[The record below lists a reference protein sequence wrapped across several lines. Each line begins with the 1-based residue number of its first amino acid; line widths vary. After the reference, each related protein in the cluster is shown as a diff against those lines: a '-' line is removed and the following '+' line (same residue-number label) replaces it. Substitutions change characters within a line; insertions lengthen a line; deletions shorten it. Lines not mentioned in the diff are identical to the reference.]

1 MANIDIS
8 TLSDCFLFKGLKK
21 EDIDVLSSL
30 FYEKKL
36 SSGKTVFVEQMPGES
51 LYLIKS
57 GRVKISKLI
66 SEGDEKVLVTLNPQD
81 VFGEMAILDGAP
93 RSATARVE
101 DDAVL
106 FSIKKSDFEKLCDA
120 KPKIALTIM
129 RNIITVFSSRIRE
142 NNEEYR
148 EMLMWS
154 LSEPSDGG

>member
-1 MANIDIS
+1 MAKVDIS
-8 TLSDCFLFKGLKK
+8 KLTDCFLFKDLENK
-21 EDIDVLSSL
+21 EIEVLASL

-66 SEGDEKVLVTLNPQD
+66 AEGDEKILVTLNPLD
-81 VFGEMAILDGAP
+81 VFGEMAILDGSP

-106 FSIKKSDFEKLCDA
+106 LSIKKSDFEKLCAA
-120 KPKIALTIM
+120 KPKIALTVM
-129 RNIITVFSSRIRE
+129 RNIIKVFSSRIRE

-148 EMLMWS
+148 EMLLWS
-154 LSEPSDGG
+154 LSDPT

>member
-1 MANIDIS
+1 MAKVDIS
-8 TLSDCFLFKGLKK
+8 KIMDCFLFKDLDEK
-21 EDIDVLSSL
+21 EIEVLASL

-36 SSGKTVFVEQMPGES
+36 SAGKTVFVEQMPGES

-66 SEGDEKVLVTLNPQD
+66 AEGDEKVLVTLNQQD

-106 FSIKKSDFEKLCDA
+106 LSIKKSDFEKLCAA
-120 KPKIALTIM
+120 KPKIALTVM
-129 RNIITVFSSRIRE
+129 RNIIKVFSSRIRE

-154 LSEPSDGG
+154 LSEPS

>member
-1 MANIDIS
+1 MAKVDIS
-8 TLSDCFLFKGLKK
+8 KIMDCFLFKDLDKK
-21 EDIDVLSSL
+21 EIEVLSSL

-36 SSGKTVFVEQMPGES
+36 SAGKTVFVEQMPGES

-66 SEGDEKVLVTLNPQD
+66 AEGDEKVLVTLNQQD

-106 FSIKKSDFEKLCDA
+106 LSIKKSDFEKLCAA
-120 KPKIALTIM
+120 KPKIALTVM
-129 RNIITVFSSRIRE
+129 RNIVKVFSARIRE

-154 LSEPSDGG
+154 LSEPS

>member
-1 MANIDIS
+1 MANVDIS
-8 TLSDCFLFKGLKK
+8 KIGSCFLFKDLEKS
-21 EDIDVLSSL
+21 EIEILASL

-36 SSGKTVFVEQMPGES
+36 SAGKTVFVEQMPGES

-66 SEGDEKVLVTLNPQD
+66 AEGDEKVLVTLNPLD

-106 FSIKKSDFEKLCDA
+106 LSIKKSDFEKLCSA
-120 KPKIALTIM
+120 KPKIALTVM
-129 RNIITVFSSRIRE
+129 RNIIKVFSSRIRE

-148 EMLMWS
+148 EMLLWS
-154 LSEPSDGG
+154 LSETQ

>member
-1 MANIDIS
+1 MSKVDIS
-8 TLSDCFLFKGLKK
+8 KLTDCFLFKDLDKS
-21 EDIDVLSSL
+21 EIEVLASL

-66 SEGDEKVLVTLNPQD
+66 AEGDEKILVTLNPLD

-106 FSIKKSDFEKLCDA
+106 LSIKKSDFEKLCAA
-120 KPKIALTIM
+120 KPKIALTVM
-129 RNIITVFSSRIRE
+129 RNIIKVFSSRIRE

-154 LSEPSDGG
+154 LSDPA

>member
-1 MANIDIS
+1 MADS
-8 TLSDCFLFKGLKK
+8 DLAKLSGCFLFEGLSKD
-21 EDIDVLSSL
+21 EIETLASL
-30 FYEKKL
+30 FYERKL
-36 SSGKTVFVEQMPGES
+36 SAGKTVFVEQMPGES

-66 SEGDEKVLVTLNPQD
+66 AEGDEKVLVTLDPLE

-106 FSIKKSDFEKLCDA
+106 LSIKKSDFEKLCES
-120 KPKIALTIM
+120 KPKIALKVM
-129 RNIITVFSSRIRE
+129 RNIIKVFSSRIRE
-142 NNEEYR
+142 NNEDYR

-154 LSEPSDGG
+154 LSEQS

>member
-1 MANIDIS
+1 MAKIDIS
-8 TLSDCFLFKGLKK
+8 TLSDCFLFKHLDKN
-21 EDIDVLSSL
+21 EIEIVASL

-36 SSGKTVFVEQMPGES
+36 ASGKTVFVEQMPGES

-66 SEGDEKVLVTLNPQD
+66 AEGDEKILVTLNPHD

-106 FSIKKSDFEKLCDA
+106 LSIKKSDFEKLCEA
-120 KPKIALTIM
+120 KPKIALHIM
-129 RNIITVFSSRIRE
+129 RNIVTLFSSRIRQ

-154 LSEPSDGG
+154 LSDSA

>member
-1 MANIDIS
+1 MAKIDVS
-8 TLSDCFLFKGLKK
+8 SLSDCFLFNDLDKK
-21 EDIDVLSSL
+21 EIDVVASL

-36 SSGKTVFVEQMPGES
+36 AAGKTVFVEQMPGES

-66 SEGDEKVLVTLNPQD
+66 AEGDEKILVTLNPED

-106 FSIKKSDFEKLCDA
+106 LSIKKSDFEKLCAA

-142 NNEEYR
+142 NNDEYK

-154 LSEPSDGG
+154 LSESS

>member
-1 MANIDIS
+1 MANVDIS
-8 TLSDCFLFKGLKK
+8 KLVDCFLFKDLDKT
-21 EDIDVLSSL
+21 EIEVLASL

-66 SEGDEKVLVTLNPQD
+66 TEGDEKILVTLNPLD

-106 FSIKKSDFEKLCDA
+106 LSIKKSDFEKLCEA
-120 KPKIALTIM
+120 KPKIAIKVM
-129 RNIITVFSSRIRE
+129 RNIIKAFSSRIRQ

-154 LSEPSDGG
+154 LSEPS